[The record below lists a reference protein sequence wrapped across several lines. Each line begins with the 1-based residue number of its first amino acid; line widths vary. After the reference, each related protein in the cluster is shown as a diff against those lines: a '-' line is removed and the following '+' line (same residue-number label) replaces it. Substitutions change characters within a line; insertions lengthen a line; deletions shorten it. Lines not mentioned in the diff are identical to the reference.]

1 MLPLCHTIGYQEADV
16 LPEFTVAFVA
26 VVAVVAVAALTDI
39 LIPQVPL
46 APVPVF
52 VTV

>member
-1 MLPLCHTIGYQEADV
+1 VVIDNVLLTLLALTA
-16 LPEFTVAFVA
+16 LPEM
-26 VVAVVAVAALTDI
+26 